1 MKKDISHQK
10 IAFFVPSMRGG
21 GAERVMLNLARGFA
35 GEGFDVDL
43 VLTKAEGPYMAL
55 IPPEVNVVDL
65 NSHRVLACLPNLVR
79 YLRKQRPQVML
90 STMLHTNIIALLAR
104 RLACVPLRVVL
115 REAMELS
122 EILDSK
128 NFFRKILTVVFVRL
142 AYASADGNI
151 AVSHA
156 VARDYETRLRW
167 PLGRMQVAINA
178 VVTPELMA
186 ESQEP
191 VEHPWFQA
199 GEPPVILSA
208 GRLAEEKDYPTLI
221 KAFSLVHQH
230 CPTRLVILGEG
241 KERPALESLIS
252 DLGLEKEVLLPGFV
266 ENPFKYMARARVFV
280 LSSLFE
286 GLPGTLIQAMAVGT
300 PVVATNCKGGVNEI
314 LEDGKYGDIVPVG
327 DEKKMADA
335 ILKNLNSSTEKTGT
349 SERLKQ
355 RANFFSLENSLKSYA
370 SIMLSG

>member
-1 MKKDISHQK
+1 MKRNSYNKK

-35 GEGFDVDL
+35 GEGYDVDL
-43 VLTKAEGPYMAL
+43 VLTKAEGPYMAKV
-55 IPPEVNVVDL
+55 PPEVNVVDL
-65 NSHRVLACLPNLVR
+65 DSHRVLACLPNLVR
-79 YLRKQRPQVML
+79 YLRQQRPQVML

-104 RLACVPLRVVL
+104 RLAFVPLRVVL

-128 NFFRKILTVVFVRL
+128 SFFRKILTVILVRL

-151 AVSHA
+151 AVSQA
-156 VARDYETRLRW
+156 VARDYEKRLRW

-178 VVTPELMA
+178 VVTPELIA

-230 CPTRLVILGEG
+230 CSTRLVILGEG

-252 DLGLEKEVLLPGFV
+252 DLGLENEVLLPGFV

-327 DEKKMADA
+327 DENKMADA
-335 ILKNLNSSTEKTGT
+335 ILKNLNCSRERTDT